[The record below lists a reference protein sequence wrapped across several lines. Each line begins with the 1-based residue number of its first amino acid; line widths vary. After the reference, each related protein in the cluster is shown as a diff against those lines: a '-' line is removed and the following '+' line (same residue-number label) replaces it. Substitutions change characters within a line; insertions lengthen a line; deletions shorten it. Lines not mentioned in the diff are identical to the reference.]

1 MKRILMVLMLVLF
14 VFGTVGCKS
23 DEEKVVG
30 EFEKL
35 AKALEGDD
43 CAAVAK
49 AVGELDPAALKD
61 LMKKLKEK
69 YPEPKEGEEKEKP
82 AELKKMDDAI
92 KDVFKKMQDSK
103 CKDDDAVKKAVGKF
117 MSEAIPEK

>member
-1 MKRILMVLMLVLF
+1 MMKRILMVLMLVAF

-23 DEEKVVG
+23 DEEKVVA

-49 AVGELDPAALKD
+49 AVGELDTANLKE

-69 YPEPKEGEEKEKP
+69 YPDPKEGEKKEKP
-82 AELKKMDDAI
+82 EELKKLDKEIEA
-92 KDVFKKMQDSK
+92 VFEKMQKSK
-103 CKDDDAVKKAVGKF
+103 CKDDGDVKKAVMKF
-117 MSEAIPEK
+117 MSEAIPE